1 MSGILQCYCL
11 INEILTKYC
20 NISSFASG
28 GKWRDPPMYYY
39 KLTIK
44 FQSLLVIKECTNF
57 IHSES
62 RNFYGMCSYCGSI
75 FSLLKFSFPLMYTH
89 YPMWLIRYSFSTRK
103 QSTYSWARDVPSYK
117 HLLLL
122 FIRVQEKPLPL
133 AFQLSLTSCIKE
145 LSKKLIERMKTRKRL
160 TF

>member
-1 MSGILQCYCL
+1 
-11 INEILTKYC
+11 
-20 NISSFASG
+20 
-28 GKWRDPPMYYY
+28 MYDY

-44 FQSLLVIKECTNF
+44 FQSLLVIKKCSKF

-62 RNFYGMCSYCGSI
+62 RNFYVMCSYCGSL
-75 FSLLKFSFPLMYTH
+75 FSLLKFFFPLMYTH
-89 YPMWLIRYSFSTRK
+89 SPMWLFRYWYSTRK
-103 QSTYSWARDVPSYK
+103 QWNVEMYSSYR

-145 LSKKLIERMKTRKRL
+145 LSKKLIERMKMRKRL
-160 TF
+160 TFQKHRQLKLVTAWTVIKKKGHC